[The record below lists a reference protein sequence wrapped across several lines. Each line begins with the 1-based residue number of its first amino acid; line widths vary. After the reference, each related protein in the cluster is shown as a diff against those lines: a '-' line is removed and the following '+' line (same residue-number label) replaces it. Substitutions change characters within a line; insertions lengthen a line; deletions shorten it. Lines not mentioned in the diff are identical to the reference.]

1 MRGSRP
7 KLSLDFTSSD
17 LVSGLKSPSVLL
29 LSPLK
34 IRVRDEFNPRGRH
47 TNQEEAFNEDRLLEL
62 GESLKRDGIL
72 SPLLVSQDDDG
83 EYWLIAGERR
93 LRAARLVNLNEVPV
107 ILKDEQN
114 SYRIALIENLQR
126 ENLNAVDETFGILQ
140 LLAQE
145 TGLDQDELPAALR
158 QAARKD
164 AEDPHELGKRLRSY
178 GNHSLDAWA
187 RHRLSFLRLSQ
198 QELDVIRS
206 RMASWRNIIELVRLP
221 EGEDRAVLLNRIVQ
235 DNLSLKQISAE
246 VDSLLGKKA
255 VSPEFKQLFKGIK
268 PERVAALPEEK
279 RAEAHALLRKLQE
292 LLG

>member
-1 MRGSRP
+1 MRGTRP

-47 TNQEEAFNEDRLLEL
+47 TNQEEAFSEDRLLDL
-62 GESLKRDGIL
+62 GESLRRDGVL
-72 SPLLVSQDDDG
+72 SPLLVSQDAEG

-126 ENLNAVDETFGILQ
+126 ENLNAVDETFGVLQ

-164 AEDPHELGKRLRSY
+164 AEDPHELGKKLRSY

-187 RHRLSFLRLSQ
+187 RHRLNFLRLSSL
-198 QELDVIRS
+198 ELDAIRS
-206 RMASWRNIIELVRLP
+206 RLAPWRNIIELVRLP
-221 EGEDRAVLLNRIVQ
+221 EGNDRKLLLDKITQ
-235 DNLSLKQISAE
+235 DALSLKQISAE
-246 VDSLLGKKA
+246 VNSILGKKT
-255 VSPEFKQLFKGIK
+255 VSPEFKQLFKGIN
-268 PERVAALPEEK
+268 PERVAALPDDK
-279 RAEAHALLRKLQE
+279 RAEARALLQKLQE
-292 LLG
+292 ILS